1 MFAKREHVEMHSSF
15 KSNLVRIRMSPLAI
29 HMNRW
34 CLKEGLYLLT
44 FQVIA
49 TLQNLSCQYMN
60 LRNWMQIENMGLVGG
75 GRACLIGDIWA

>member
-1 MFAKREHVEMHSSF
+1 
-15 KSNLVRIRMSPLAI
+15 
-29 HMNRW
+29 
-34 CLKEGLYLLT
+34 LT